1 MSLTWNGDAIQRKAL
16 DASRFGIDQ
25 TMALSVTGAKSELY
39 PGHGWKFGVLQG
51 SLQMRPAVVRGDSV
65 SGFWGSFIVEYADFI
80 EQGSGRFKG
89 YHYLQNNADK
99 QYPKLAGRIAKR
111 FAA

>member
-16 DASRFGIDQ
+16 DAARFGIDQ
-25 TMALSVTGAKSELY
+25 TMAEGVIGAKSELY
-39 PGHGWKFGVLQG
+39 PGHGLVMAVLQG
-51 SLQMRPAVVRGDSV
+51 SLRMEPATVRGAVV
-65 SGFWGSFIVEYADFI
+65 SGRWGSFIVAYALRI
-80 EQGSGRFKG
+80 EEGSGRFTG
-89 YHYLQNNADK
+89 YRYLQNNADK